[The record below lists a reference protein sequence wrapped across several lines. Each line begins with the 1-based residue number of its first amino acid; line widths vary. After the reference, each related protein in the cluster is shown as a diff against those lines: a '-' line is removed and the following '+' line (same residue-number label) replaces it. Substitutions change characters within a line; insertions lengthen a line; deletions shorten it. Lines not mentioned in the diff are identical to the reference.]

1 MRFNRKKEK
10 DFKFSDYKGENKQGL
25 LTSFDR
31 LEYIYVETKDDEE
44 LFKIC
49 DTILGGRPV
58 IVNFDKL
65 NGVDCNY
72 MLAFISGVVYALEG
86 QAVRIGPKLFIFGSK
101 KDYEDGSLLQYV
113 EDNK

>member
-10 DFKFSDYKGENKQGL
+10 DFKFTDYKSEGKAGF

-31 LEYIYVETKDDEE
+31 LEYIFVNTKEDEE
-44 LFKIC
+44 LFRIC
-49 DTILGGRPV
+49 DTIMGGHPV

-65 NGVDCNY
+65 SGADCNY

-86 QAVRIGPKLFIFGSK
+86 QAIRIGPKLFMFGSK
-101 KDYEDGSLLQYV
+101 KDFEDGSLLQYV
-113 EDNK
+113 EDIK

>member
-10 DFKFSDYKGENKQGL
+10 EFKFSDYKGDNKGGL

-31 LEYIYVETKDDEE
+31 LEYVFVETKDDEE
-44 LFKIC
+44 LFHIC
-49 DTILGGRPV
+49 DTIIGGRPV

-65 NGVDCNY
+65 SGVDCNY

-86 QAVRIGPKLFIFGSK
+86 QAIRIGSKLFMFGSK
-101 KDYEDGSLLQYV
+101 KDFQDGSLMQYV
-113 EDNK
+113 EDIK

>member
-10 DFKFSDYKGENKQGL
+10 EFKFSDYKGENKPGL

-49 DTILGGRPV
+49 DTLLGGRPV

-65 NGVDCNY
+65 NGADCNY

-86 QAVRIGPKLFIFGSK
+86 Q
-101 KDYEDGSLLQYV
+101 
-113 EDNK
+113 